1 MSFRIVPLVKGS
13 APAIA
18 LYRPVL
24 LIGRH
29 LDCDVRI
36 DSPKISRRHCC
47 VATAYDRVLI
57 RDLGSRNGVR
67 VNGRLLEESRLQPG
81 DELAIGPILFRL
93 EDEEEAPAAPRPN
106 AAAASAR
113 PSSVAGNPAEEPPPD
128 RTNESARLGYRSRAH
143 RRHLKF
149 RALG

>member
-1 MSFRIVPLVKGS
+1 MSFRIVPLVKGT

-29 LDCDVRI
+29 QECDIRLE
-36 DSPKISRRHCC
+36 SPKVSRRHCC

-67 VNGRLLEESRLQPG
+67 VNGRLLEESRLLPG
-81 DELAIGPILFRL
+81 DEFAIGPIIFRL
-93 EDEEEAPAAPRPN
+93 EQEEEQPPAGFRPAPP
-106 AAAASAR
+106 
-113 PSSVAGNPAEEPPPD
+113 
-128 RTNESARLGYRSRAH
+128 RSR
-143 RRHLKF
+143 
-149 RALG
+149 

>member
-1 MSFRIVPLVKGS
+1 MSFRIVPLVKGT

-29 LDCDVRI
+29 LECDIRL
-36 DSPKISRRHCC
+36 DSPKVSRRHCC

-67 VNGRLLEESRLQPG
+67 VNGRLLEESRLLPG

-93 EDEEEAPAAPRPN
+93 ELEEQPQFAPRP
-106 AAAASAR
+106 SA
-113 PSSVAGNPAEEPPPD
+113 PPP
-128 RTNESARLGYRSRAH
+128 SVRATPVAN
-143 RRHLKF
+143 RPPAVAPAPPSTGAPDSEMDLVPIDDI
-149 RALG
+149 

>member
-1 MSFRIVPLVKGS
+1 MSFRIVPLVRGS

-29 LDCDVRI
+29 VDCDVRI
-36 DSPKISRRHCC
+36 ESTKVSRRHCC

-81 DELAIGPILFRL
+81 DELAIGPILFRM
-93 EDEEEAPAAPRPN
+93 EHEEELPAVPRPVAVPVSAPRP
-106 AAAASAR
+106 ASGASPHRGR
-113 PSSVAGNPAEEPPPD
+113 PSASPSRSPD
-128 RTNESARLGYRSRAH
+128 SDVDLVPIEDI
-143 RRHLKF
+143 
-149 RALG
+149 

>member
-13 APAIA
+13 APLIA

-29 LDCDVRI
+29 PECDVRI
-36 DSPKISRRHCC
+36 ESPKVSRRHCC

-67 VNGRLLEESRLQPG
+67 VNGT
-81 DELAIGPILFRL
+81 LARRSDFAIPVTSWQSGRSC
-93 EDEEEAPAAPRPN
+93 
-106 AAAASAR
+106 SAW
-113 PSSVAGNPAEEPPPD
+113 N
-128 RTNESARLGYRSRAH
+128 
-143 RRHLKF
+143 
-149 RALG
+149 

>member
-1 MSFRIVPLVKGS
+1 MSFRIVPLVKGT
-13 APAIA
+13 APEIA

-29 LDCDVRI
+29 LECDIRLE
-36 DSPKISRRHCC
+36 SPKVSRRHCC

-67 VNGRLLEESRLQPG
+67 VNGRLLEESRLYPG

-93 EDEEEAPAAPRPN
+93 EQEEEQLAAARPVPAPASLRATPAPKSPRSATP
-106 AAAASAR
+106 AS
-113 PSSVAGNPAEEPPPD
+113 SSSEPDSDADLVPID
-128 RTNESARLGYRSRAH
+128 DI
-143 RRHLKF
+143 
-149 RALG
+149 

>member
-36 DSPKISRRHCC
+36 DSTKVSRRHCC
-47 VATAYDRVLI
+47 IVTAYDRISI

-67 VNGRLLEESRLQPG
+67 VNGRLLEESRLRPG

-93 EDEEEAPAAPRPN
+93 EHEDEIAAGPRPN
-106 AAAASAR
+106 AAPGSAR
-113 PSSVAGNPAEEPPPD
+113 PAPVANTPQKGRPPISS
-128 RTNESARLGYRSRAH
+128 SRAPDSDVD
-143 RRHLKF
+143 LVPIDDI
-149 RALG
+149 

>member
-1 MSFRIVPLVKGS
+1 MSFRIVPLLKGT

-29 LDCDVRI
+29 VECDVRL
-36 DSPKISRRHCC
+36 DSPKVSRRHCC

-67 VNGRLLEESRLQPG
+67 VNGRLLDESRLLPG

-93 EDEEEAPAAPRPN
+93 ELEEQPQLAPRPSAPPPSVRATPVAKRPPAVPPAAPSTG
-106 AAAASAR
+106 A
-113 PSSVAGNPAEEPPPD
+113 PD
-128 RTNESARLGYRSRAH
+128 SEMDLVPIDDI
-143 RRHLKF
+143 
-149 RALG
+149 